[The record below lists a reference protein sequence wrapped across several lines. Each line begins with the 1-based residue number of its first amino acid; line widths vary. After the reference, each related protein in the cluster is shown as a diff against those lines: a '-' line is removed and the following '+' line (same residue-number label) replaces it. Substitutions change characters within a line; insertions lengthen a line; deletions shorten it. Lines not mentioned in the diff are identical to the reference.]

1 MAPAARLPA
10 RASAV
15 AAIGEAL
22 GIIGPKG
29 VQKVADDL
37 RYPLMSR
44 AGNMDPM
51 FRTGEMYALDPVEAL
66 ASGYADPDEALR
78 VARQADL
85 QILASHHPR
94 GPLPRYF
101 AGVPDRAVPLY
112 VYPGR
117 SYLGQ
122 VGDTGLA
129 TTELPFGRQAEV
141 AALNRTPSEITET
154 IRHESGHLLD
164 PLLYQSSGPGVLP
177 IRSRK
182 AQEVARQYD
191 PMGWQAQVR
200 YWANESEIRATLSR
214 LRRLMSQDRLVTTP
228 AQAKEM
234 LDASRLAGTSGQ
246 LTNDQARAAFTAEGL
261 LRSKY
266 ALERAMPWMTGALS
280 VGAMVPAEEE

>member
-1 MAPAARLPA
+1 MTQPASLNRVI
-10 RASAV
+10 S
-15 AAIGEAL
+15 EAL
-22 GIIGPKG
+22 ATIGPRG
-29 VQKVADDL
+29 VQPVPPDL

-51 FRTGEMYALDPVEAL
+51 FETGEMYALDPVEAL
-66 ASGYADPDEALR
+66 ASGYADPAEALR

-94 GPLPRYF
+94 GPLTRSF
-101 AGVPDRAVPLY
+101 DGLPDRAVPLY
-112 VYPGR
+112 IYPRRSFLGR
-117 SYLGQ
+117 Y
-122 VGDTGLA
+122 GDTGLA
-129 TTELPFGRQAEV
+129 ETELPFGRQVQV
-141 AALNRTPSEITET
+141 AGLRTPSEITET

-164 PLLYQSSGPGVLP
+164 PLLYQSSGPGTIP

-182 AQEVARQYD
+182 AMEVARQYD
-191 PMGWQAQVR
+191 PMGWQAQAR

-234 LDASRLAGTSGQ
+234 LDASRLEGTSGQ

-280 VGAMVPAEEE
+280 VGAMVPAEE